1 MRTNPHVLEVNAK
14 IWFHQMKRDF
24 GRSIV
29 TLADIP
35 ESYIVKLKS
44 AGFDALWLMGVWK
57 ESLTSR
63 QIARND
69 GPINDYLKKIVPNYT
84 KEDVFGSPYSICSY
98 NVDKYLGTNEDLLKF
113 KAKLNENGIAL
124 ILDFVGNHFSV
135 DHPLTWQ
142 EPEMFISSK
151 EDPGDSKLFYQN
163 KNGVWIAHGKDP
175 YFDPWTD
182 SAQLNLFNP
191 KTRQMLEDS
200 LMQITP
206 LCDGLRCDMV
216 MLMLN
221 NVHRDIWGKYLK
233 FDTPNEEFW
242 PGAIQKVKEK
252 YPSFTFIAEV
262 YWGLE
267 AEIQSLGFDFTYDK
281 ILYDRLL
288 FSNPTQIAAHLGA
301 EHLYQKKTLRFI
313 ANHDEE
319 VPLAAFGSK
328 ERSFAAA
335 AVAYTLS
342 GARLFTASQLCGDKF
357 RLPIQYQPLVRDV
370 DIEVKTFYMKFLD
383 IINHPCFHGGQWALK
398 SAKSYDGQDLSY
410 QNILTWTWTQ
420 NTTCK
425 IVVIN
430 YSAEQSRFRIC
441 IDKLPKTEN
450 VFLKDEFTESL
461 VSSSY
466 GELKSKGLEIELA
479 PYEFKIYS
487 VDF

>member
-24 GRSIV
+24 GRHI

-35 ESYIVKLKS
+35 ESYIVKVKA
-44 AGFDALWLMGVWK
+44 AGFDALWLMGVWE

-63 QIARND
+63 QIARTD
-69 GPINDYLKKIVPNYT
+69 GPINNYLKKIVPDYT
-84 KEDVFGSPYSICSY
+84 TEDVFGSPYSICSY

-142 EPEMFISSK
+142 EPEMFISSTQ
-151 EDPGDSKLFYQN
+151 DPGDRELFYQN

-175 YFDPWTD
+175 YYAPWTD

-191 KTRQMLEDS
+191 KTRKMLEDS
-200 LMQITP
+200 LMKICP

-221 NVHRDIWGKYLK
+221 KVHKENWGKYLK
-233 FDTPNEEFW
+233 FDTPSEEFW
-242 PGAIQKVKEK
+242 PSVIQKVKEK

-301 EHLYQKKTLRFI
+301 EHLYQKRTIRFI

-319 VPLAAFGSK
+319 SPLTAFGSK
-328 ERSFAAA
+328 EKSFAAA

-342 GARLFTASQLCGDKF
+342 GARLFTSSQIRGDKY

-370 DIEVKTFYMKFLD
+370 DIEVRTFYMRFLEA
-383 IINHPCFHGGQWALK
+383 INHPCFHGGQWALK
-398 SAKSYDGQDLSY
+398 AAKSCDGKNMSY
-410 QNILTWTWTQ
+410 QNILTWSWTQ

-425 IVVIN
+425 VVVIN
-430 YSAEQSRFRIC
+430 YSAEQSKFRIC
-441 IDKLPKTEN
+441 IDKLPKTEKIL
-450 VFLKDEFTESL
+450 LKDEFTDSF
-461 VSSSY
+461 VSASY
-466 GELKSKGLEIELA
+466 EELKNKGLEIELA

>member
-24 GRSIV
+24 GRNI

-35 ESYIVKLKS
+35 ESYIVKLK
-44 AGFDALWLMGVWK
+44 AVGFDALWLMGVWQ

-63 QIARND
+63 QIARTD
-69 GPINDYLKKIVPNYT
+69 GPINDYLKKIVPDYT
-84 KEDVFGSPYSICSY
+84 TEDIFGSPYSICSY

-113 KAKLNENGIAL
+113 KAKLNENGMAL

-142 EPEMFISSK
+142 EPDLFINSK
-151 EDPGDSKLFYQN
+151 TDPQDKKLFYQN

-191 KTRQMLEDS
+191 KTREMLEKS
-200 LMQITP
+200 LMDIAP

-221 NVHRDIWGKYLK
+221 KVHKDNWGKYLNYEM
-233 FDTPNEEFW
+233 PSEEFW
-242 PGAIQKVKEK
+242 PGVIRKVKEK
-252 YPSFTFIAEV
+252 CPSFTFIAEV

-267 AEIQSLGFDFTYDK
+267 SEVQALGFDFTYDK

-319 VPLAAFGSK
+319 APLTAFNS
-328 ERSFAAA
+328 EARSFAAA

-342 GARLFTASQLCGDKF
+342 GARLFTASQICGDKY
-357 RLPIQYQPLVRDV
+357 RLPIQYQPFVRSV
-370 DIEVKTFYMKFLD
+370 DNKVKDFYLKFLS
-383 IINHPCFHGGQWALK
+383 IINHPCFHGGQWSLK
-398 SAKSYDGQDLSY
+398 FAMSFDGQDTSY
-410 QNILTWTWTQ
+410 QNILTWSWTQ
-420 NTTCK
+420 NITCK

-430 YSAEQSRFRIC
+430 YSSQNSRFKIF

-450 VFLKDEFTESL
+450 IRLKDEFL
-461 VSSSY
+461 DSY
-466 GELKSKGLEIELA
+466 INASYADLKNNGLELELA
-479 PYEFKIYS
+479 PYDFKIFS

>member
-1 MRTNPHVLEVNAK
+1 MRTNPHVLEVSAQRWFKK
-14 IWFHQMKRDF
+14 IQREL
-24 GRSIV
+24 GREI
-29 TLADIP
+29 TLAEIP
-35 ESYIVKLKS
+35 ESYLFEIKS
-44 AGFDALWLMGVWK
+44 AGFDALWLMGIWK

-63 QIARND
+63 QIARTD
-69 GPINDYLKKIVPNYT
+69 GPINNYLKKIVPDYK

-98 NVDKYLGTNEDLLKF
+98 DIDARFGTREDLLKF
-113 KAKLNENGIAL
+113 KQKLNENGISL

-142 EPEMFISSK
+142 EPDLFINAKTEPQDK
-151 EDPGDSKLFYQN
+151 ELFYQN
-163 KNGVWIAHGKDP
+163 QNGVWLAHGKDP
-175 YFDPWTD
+175 YFAPWTD

-191 KTRQMLEDS
+191 KTRQI
-200 LMQITP
+200 LMRYLLDVCP

-221 NVHRDIWGKYLK
+221 KVHKEIWGNFLN
-233 FDTPNEEFW
+233 FETPHEEFW
-242 PGAIQKVKEK
+242 PNAIKRVKEI

-288 FSNPTQIAAHLGA
+288 FSHPAQIAAHLGA
-301 EHLYQKKTLRFI
+301 EHLYQKKTIRFI

-319 VPLAAFGSK
+319 SPLTAFGSK

-342 GARLFTASQLCGDKF
+342 GARLFTASQLQGNKH
-357 RLPIQYQPLVRDV
+357 RLPIQYLSEKMPIDKEVRDFYR
-370 DIEVKTFYMKFLD
+370 DFLEV
-383 IINHPCFHGGQWALK
+383 ISHPCFHGGQWSLK
-398 SAKSYDGQDLSY
+398 SAESCDGQDISY
-410 QNILTWTWTQ
+410 QNILTWSWTQ

-425 IVVIN
+425 VVVIN
-430 YSAEQSRFRIC
+430 YSPNQSKFKIF

-450 VFLKDEFTESL
+450 ICLKEEISKSSL
-461 VSSSY
+461 NISREEITKQGLY
-466 GELKSKGLEIELA
+466 LELEPFA
-479 PYEFKIYS
+479 FKIFS

>member
-24 GRSIV
+24 GRNI
-29 TLADIP
+29 TLSDIP
-35 ESYIVKLKS
+35 ESYIVKLKA
-44 AGFDALWLMGVWK
+44 AGFDALWLMGVWE

-63 QIARND
+63 QIARSD
-69 GPINDYLKKIVPNYT
+69 GPINNYLKRIVPDYT
-84 KEDVFGSPYSICSY
+84 TEDVFGSPYSICSY

-113 KAKLNENGIAL
+113 KAKLNENGMAL

-142 EPEMFISSK
+142 EPEMFISSNEEPQDK
-151 EDPGDSKLFYQN
+151 NLFYQN
-163 KNGVWIAHGKDP
+163 KNGVWLAHGKDP
-175 YFDPWTD
+175 YFAPWTD

-191 KTRQMLEDS
+191 KTRQMLEES
-200 LMQITP
+200 LMKVCP

-221 NVHRDIWGKYLK
+221 KVHREIWGKYLK
-233 FDTPNEEFW
+233 FDTPREEFW
-242 PGAIQKVKEK
+242 PSVIQKVKEK
-252 YPSFTFIAEV
+252 YPFFTFIAEV

-301 EHLYQKKTLRFI
+301 EHLYQKKTIRFI

-319 VPLAAFGSK
+319 APLTAFGSQA
-328 ERSFAAA
+328 RSFAAA

-342 GARLFTASQLCGDKF
+342 GARLFTASQICGDKY
-357 RLPIQYQPLVRDV
+357 RLPIQYQPLVRHV
-370 DIEVKTFYMKFLD
+370 DNKVKSFYLKFLE
-383 IINHPCFHGGQWALK
+383 IINHPCFHGGQWSLK
-398 SAKSYDGQDLSY
+398 AAQSCDGNDLSY
-410 QNILTWTWTQ
+410 QNILTWIWTQ

-425 IVVIN
+425 VIVIN
-430 YSAEQSRFRIC
+430 YSDNKSKFKIF

-450 VFLKDEFTESL
+450 IHLKDEISDSL
-461 VSSSY
+461 INLSY
-466 GELKSKGLEIELA
+466 EDVKKNGLFLEFD
-479 PYEFKIYS
+479 PYEFKILS

>member
-14 IWFHQMKRDF
+14 IWFHQLKRDF
-24 GRSIV
+24 GNIK

-44 AGFDALWLMGVWK
+44 AGFDALWLMGVWQ

-63 QIARND
+63 QIARTD
-69 GPINDYLKKIVPNYT
+69 GPINDYLKKIVPDYT
-84 KEDVFGSPYSICSY
+84 TEDIFGSPYSICSY

-113 KAKLNENGIAL
+113 KAKLNENGMAL

-142 EPEMFISSK
+142 QPELFITSDEEPQDK
-151 EDPGDSKLFYQN
+151 KLFYQN
-163 KNGVWIAHGKDP
+163 QNGTWIAHGKDP
-175 YFDPWTD
+175 HYAPWTD

-191 KTRQMLEDS
+191 KTRQMLEDY
-200 LMQITP
+200 LMKVAP

-221 NVHRDIWGKYLK
+221 KVHKEIWGKYLK
-233 FDTPNEEFW
+233 FDTPSDEFW

-267 AEIQSLGFDFTYDK
+267 SEVQNLGFDFTYDK

-288 FSNPTQIAAHLGA
+288 FSRPTDIAAHLGA
-301 EHLYQKKTLRFI
+301 EHLYQKRTLRFI
-313 ANHDEE
+313 SNHDEE
-319 VPLAAFGSK
+319 APLAAFGSA
-328 ERSFAAA
+328 ERSFAAS

-342 GARLFTASQLCGDKF
+342 GARLFTASQICGDKR
-357 RLPIQYQPLVRDV
+357 RLPIQYQPLVRGV
-370 DIEVKTFYMKFLD
+370 DIEVKTFYLKFLD

-398 SAKSYDGQDLSY
+398 TAKSHDGQDLSY

-425 IVVIN
+425 VVVIN
-430 YSAEQSRFRIC
+430 YSDQKSKFKIC
-441 IDKLPKTEN
+441 IDKLPKTEKIL
-450 VFLKDEFTESL
+450 LKDEFTESFI
-461 VSSSY
+461 SSSY
-466 GELKSKGLEIELA
+466 EELKNKGLELEFA

>member
-1 MRTNPHVLEVNAK
+1 MRTNPHILEVSAQVWLNKLQRELGRK
-14 IWFHQMKRDF
+14 I
-24 GRSIV
+24 
-29 TLADIP
+29 TLAEIP
-35 ESYIVKLKS
+35 ESCIFEIKAS
-44 AGFDALWLMGVWK
+44 GFDALWLMGIWK

-63 QIARND
+63 QIARTD
-69 GPINDYLKKIVPNYT
+69 GPINNYIKKIVPDY
-84 KEDVFGSPYSICSY
+84 KREDIFGSPYSICSY
-98 NVDKYLGTNEDLLKF
+98 DIDVRFGTREDLLKF
-113 KAKLNENGIAL
+113 KQKLNENGISL

-142 EPEMFISSK
+142 DPDLFINSKTEPQDK
-151 EDPGDSKLFYQN
+151 ELFYQN
-163 KNGVWIAHGKDP
+163 KNGVWLAHGKDP
-175 YFDPWTD
+175 YFAPWTD

-191 KTRQMLEDS
+191 KTRQV
-200 LMQITP
+200 LMQYLLDVCQ

-221 NVHRDIWGKYLK
+221 KVHKEIWGKFLN
-233 FDTPNEEFW
+233 FNTPQEEFW
-242 PGAIQKVKEK
+242 PDAIRQIKEK

-288 FSNPTQIAAHLGA
+288 FSNPTQISDHLRA

-319 VPLAAFGSK
+319 TPLAAFGSK

-335 AVAYTLS
+335 VVAYTLS
-342 GARLFTASQLCGDKF
+342 GARLFTSSQLYGKKR
-357 RLPIQYQPLVRDV
+357 RLPIQYLPESLPVDSEVRD
-370 DIEVKTFYMKFLD
+370 FYKNFLE

-398 SAKSYDGQDLSY
+398 TSQSCDGKDNSYR
-410 QNILTWTWTQ
+410 NILTWAWTQ

-425 IVVIN
+425 VVVIN
-430 YSAEQSRFRIC
+430 YSANQSRFKLF

-450 VFLKDEFTESL
+450 ICLKEEISKSSL
-461 VSSSY
+461 NCPY
-466 GELKSKGLEIELA
+466 EDLKQKGLYLELE
-479 PYEFKIYS
+479 PYSFKIFS